1 MNNELDG
8 FVLKSDV
15 IKILTNGGSIED
27 IRKMTLVTK
36 EDIEKYFSQKNE
48 MCSSYEELTRKRYLY
63 DRYTGRPDGFFE
75 ETYGVCNGTRERDEV
90 GCKGDRCS
98 KECFY
103 NIHKG

>member
-1 MNNELDG
+1 MNDKLDG

-15 IKILTNGGSIED
+15 IEILNNGGSIED
-27 IRKMTLVTK
+27 IEKMSITSK
-36 EDIEKYFSQKNE
+36 GDIEKFYRQE
-48 MCSSYEELTRKRYLY
+48 TEICSSYEELTRKRYLY
-63 DRYTGRPDGFFE
+63 DRYTGRLDGSFN